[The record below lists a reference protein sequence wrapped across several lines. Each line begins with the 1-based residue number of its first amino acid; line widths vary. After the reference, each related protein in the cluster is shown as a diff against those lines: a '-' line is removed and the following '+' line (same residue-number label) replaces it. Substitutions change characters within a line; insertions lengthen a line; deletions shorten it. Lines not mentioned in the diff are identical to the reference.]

1 MGDLGSIPGSG
12 RSPGEGN
19 GNPLQYSC
27 LENPRDGGAWWAAV
41 YGVMRSWTQLKRLNR
56 GSIQF
61 LVFSQQIVYVVFLL
75 LGKINSFQRIC
86 ESSQIKT
93 TLQQLAKEENALWK
107 QLILSFD
114 TQEGSQVAQW

>member
-1 MGDLGSIPGSG
+1 
-12 RSPGEGN
+12 
-19 GNPLQYSC
+19 
-27 LENPRDGGAWWAAV
+27 
-41 YGVMRSWTQLKRLNR
+41 MRSWTQLKRLNR

-114 TQEGSQVAQW
+114 TQEGSQAAQW